1 MWGASE
7 RGSRWN
13 PPRTAPGPCTE
24 HLTWCIS
31 TPPLHLHTYT
41 SSSWEQGSTCIFT
54 RNDNKAKGCWCLLF
68 VLKANQPAEGN
79 SDVPVWPTHPTPLL
93 PSHQAELRCLWRG
106 TMEVCFPQ
114 VKEICPECSSW
125 AQRDFTIA
133 SLWHDSLLLA
143 RKLQPWLHKPFANTC
158 LQVQRYTECN
168 PDVCTA
174 KGDSSS
180 CSNYSAWPSG
190 SVTLTLGPAQRGLH
204 CWGCQLLAF
213 AKAKLT
219 LHSHQIS
226 MPSASGRWV
235 QYSGLCVFKFLL
247 PLHLSTWSNYHL
259 QLSNC
264 PSKDFHISGHAS
276 KANSTVYPPSL
287 QMRVDFCKQ
296 I

>member
-106 TMEVCFPQ
+106 TTEVCFPQ
-114 VKEICPECSSW
+114 VKEICPGCSSW

-168 PDVCTA
+168 SMSAQQRETPLATATTVPDPLAVWHSHWDLHRGVCTA
-174 KGDSSS
+174 E
-180 CSNYSAWPSG
+180 AVSG
-190 SVTLTLGPAQRGLH
+190 
-204 CWGCQLLAF
+204 W
-213 AKAKLT
+213 
-219 LHSHQIS
+219 
-226 MPSASGRWV
+226 
-235 QYSGLCVFKFLL
+235 
-247 PLHLSTWSNYHL
+247 HL
-259 QLSNC
+259 QRQ
-264 PSKDFHISGHAS
+264 
-276 KANSTVYPPSL
+276 NSLFTATRFLCLQHQVDEFNIQDYVSL
-287 QMRVDFCKQ
+287 NSYCHCT
-296 I
+296 